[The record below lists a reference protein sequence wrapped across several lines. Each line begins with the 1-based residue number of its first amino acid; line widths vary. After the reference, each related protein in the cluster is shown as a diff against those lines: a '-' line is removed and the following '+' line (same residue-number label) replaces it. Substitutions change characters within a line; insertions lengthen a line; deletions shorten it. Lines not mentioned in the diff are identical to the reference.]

1 MTERQW
7 HHIAGFRPA
16 LLTKKQMLAGL
27 YITDFHA
34 HLRGKSNVL
43 PNFCA
48 EDQASEFF
56 QQTAPVFERLAR
68 LSEPVH
74 SSLIRW
80 FAMNYRGKLHRHIYG
95 NLAQFALMETLRL
108 FKTYD
113 VRCLLKSMDRN
124 GIDRAIVCSLE
135 PFITT
140 QEILEAVAP
149 HKDRIL
155 VFASVAR
162 NEPHPVQYL
171 QKHIESGEIAGLKIH
186 PQVGQYACNELY
198 ECTKDVVALA
208 TEYDLPIL
216 IHTGH
221 IPASAIGGLANG
233 CGDVRAVA
241 PLVKAFPHA
250 KIVLAHIGWES
261 WRYILELA
269 QQYKHVSVETSWQ
282 PPAII
287 RRALDLLGPHRVL
300 FGSDFPLF
308 HQGMA
313 LSMMRQ
319 AVTAREFV
327 HVASTNAT
335 YILRQR
341 YVDTTS
347 KSA

>member
-1 MTERQW
+1 
-7 HHIAGFRPA
+7 
-16 LLTKKQMLAGL
+16 MLEGL

-34 HLRGKSNVL
+34 HLRGKSNLL

-56 QQTAPVFERLAR
+56 QQTAPLFERLAR
-68 LSEPVH
+68 FSEPIH
-74 SSLIRW
+74 GSLIRW
-80 FAMNYRGKLHRHIYG
+80 FAVNYRGTLHRHVYG
-95 NLAQFALMETLRL
+95 SLAQFALMEALRL

-113 VRCLLKSMDRN
+113 VRCLLQSMDRH

-140 QEILEAVAP
+140 QEVLEAVAP

-162 NEPHPVQYL
+162 NESNPVEYL

-198 ECTKDVVALA
+198 ECTKDLVALA
-208 TEYDLPIL
+208 SEYDLPIL

-221 IPASAIGGLANG
+221 IPASAVNGLVNG

-241 PLVKAFPHA
+241 PLVKAFPNA

-261 WRYILELA
+261 WRYVLELA
-269 QQYKHVSVETSWQ
+269 QENKHVSVETSWQ
-282 PPAII
+282 PRGII
-287 RRALDLLGPHRVL
+287 RRAIDLLGPHRVL

-313 LSMMRQ
+313 LNLMRQ
-319 AVTAREFV
+319 AVTNREFV
-327 HVASTNAT
+327 HVASTNARN
-335 YILRQR
+335 ILREHHLDNISR
-341 YVDTTS
+341 
-347 KSA
+347 SA